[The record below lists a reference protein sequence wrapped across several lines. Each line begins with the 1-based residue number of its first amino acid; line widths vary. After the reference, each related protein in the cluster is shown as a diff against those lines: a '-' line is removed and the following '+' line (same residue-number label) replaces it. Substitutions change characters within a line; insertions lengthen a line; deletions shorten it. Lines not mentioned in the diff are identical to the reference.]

1 MRIKTI
7 IIVAITMLLTVV
19 LMQNTETVKFTFLF
33 TDFYIPKLVMMTLV
47 SVVAFILGVLVGY
60 PKKVKKPGGTL
71 MEDDFKK
78 GISNTLSDEDKDYI
92 N

>member
-7 IIVAITMLLTVV
+7 TVIVITILLTVV

-33 TDFYIPKLVMMTLV
+33 TDIYIPKLVMMTLV
-47 SVVAFILGVLVGY
+47 SIVAFVLGILVGR
-60 PKKVKKPGGTL
+60 PTKVNRLGDDNNLINGASGTL
-71 MEDDFKK
+71 SE
-78 GISNTLSDEDKDYI
+78 EDKDYI

>member
-7 IIVAITMLLTVV
+7 TVIVITILLTVV

-33 TDFYIPKLVMMTLV
+33 TEIYIPKLVMMTLV
-47 SVVAFILGVLVGY
+47 SIVAFVLGILVGR
-60 PKKVKKPGGTL
+60 PTKVNRLGDDNNLINGASGTL
-71 MEDDFKK
+71 SE
-78 GISNTLSDEDKDYI
+78 EDKDYI